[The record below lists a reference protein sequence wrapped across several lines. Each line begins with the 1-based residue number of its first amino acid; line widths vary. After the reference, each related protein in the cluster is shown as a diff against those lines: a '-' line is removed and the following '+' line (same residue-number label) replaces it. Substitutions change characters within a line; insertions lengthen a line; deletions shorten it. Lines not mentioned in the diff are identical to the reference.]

1 MSYHHL
7 TGLLTRGMA
16 VLAHV
21 CTYGPQ
27 GMLPPIDAA
36 MHCSILGTCN
46 DHMLTHHFLPQIPIA
61 VQFVWAAVLAGG
73 MVSLISRS
81 VPSSINESKNRSASP
96 SRLGICC

>member
-36 MHCSILGTCN
+36 MHCSILGTRS
-46 DHMLTHHFLPQIPIA
+46 DHMLTHHF
-61 VQFVWAAVLAGG
+61 FT
-73 MVSLISRS
+73 SDSHRRS
-81 VPSSINESKNRSASP
+81 V
-96 SRLGICC
+96 RLGRRARRWNGEPNFAQRAK